1 MKRFVF
7 AVLCV
12 LSLFALSALAGDITG
27 YITDAGCGAKQGA
40 KAASAAHA
48 NCAAKCIKGG
58 AAAVLVTE
66 DGKVYKIAEQ
76 AKVVDH
82 AGHKVT
88 ISGKLDG
95 DTIKD
100 IKDVKM

>member
-1 MKRFVF
+1 MRKFVF
-7 AVLCV
+7 SVVLV
-12 LSLFALSALAGDITG
+12 LSLFALSALAADVTG
-27 YITDAGCGAKQGA
+27 YITDAGCAAKQGA
-40 KAASAAHA
+40 KAASEKHA

-66 DGKVYKIAEQ
+66 EGTIYKIADQ
-76 AKVVDH
+76 AKVTDH

-88 ISGKLDG
+88 ISGNVDG

-100 IKDVKM
+100 ITNVKM